1 MSMPDGNFAEHPSEQ
16 SPWSRPVVL
25 VSGAFL
31 LVLVLAGILVAF
43 TGGDQHQ
50 TQPAPAQP
58 SISPRDVT
66 TAAAA
71 NPGACTLTGGSR
83 SIPSASRPAGTHWA
97 SVGSMQ
103 APQAPDLYGP
113 QRRSGLFDMC
123 FAHSPAGAL
132 LAAANLWAESTAA
145 PPNEVFQRLAVG
157 APRDLGSNA
166 RLDNGGSVQLAG
178 YRYDSYSPSQAQISV
193 VLKGPEGKLAAVV
206 TTMTW
211 AGGDWKYVFPPN
223 GTPPVQVISDLTGYV
238 PWSAF

>member
-1 MSMPDGNFAEHPSEQ
+1 MPDRNSAEHPADQ

-43 TGGDQHQ
+43 TGADHHK
-50 TQPAPAQP
+50 TRPAHAQP
-58 SISPRDVT
+58 SSRSPDVT

-71 NPGACTLTGGSR
+71 SPGACTLTAGSQ
-83 SIPSASRPAGTHWA
+83 SIPSASPPAATHWV

-103 APQAPDLYGP
+103 VPQARDVYGP
-113 QRRSGLFDMC
+113 ERSTGPFDTC
-123 FAHSPAGAL
+123 FAHSPSGAL
-132 LAAANLWAESTAA
+132 LAAVNLWAESTAA
-145 PPNEVFQRLAVG
+145 PPNKVFQTLAVG
-157 APRDLGSNA
+157 APLHLGSNA

-178 YRYDSYSPSQAQISV
+178 YQYDSYSPSQAQISV

-211 AGGDWKYVFPPN
+211 TDSDWKYVFPPN
-223 GTPPVQVISDLTGYV
+223 GTPPVQVIADLTGYV
-238 PWSAF
+238 SWSAF